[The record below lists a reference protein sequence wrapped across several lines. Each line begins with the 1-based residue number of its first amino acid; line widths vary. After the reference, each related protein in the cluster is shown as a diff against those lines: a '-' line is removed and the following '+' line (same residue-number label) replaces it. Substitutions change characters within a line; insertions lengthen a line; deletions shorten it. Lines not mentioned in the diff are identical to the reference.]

1 MKEGIEMKEVICRAN
16 IYTFHSDLI
25 KIFVR
30 WGSIICMTLLPL
42 FLILIIPVRDEGNPL
57 TGHHYVNVIGLEVV
71 EVNEDETE
79 IEILPYC
86 GVEARDNITKIIKAL
101 FVILLVSFIP
111 AIYKLLFMKIYNY
124 IAQKCYLEL
133 YEDELVGVNTTLFSR
148 KTLKLPIERVDSI
161 SIEHTIINKIM
172 GGPTVVI
179 CSSSG
184 KIKFNWVQNAQ
195 EFMDKVF
202 ETINQY
208 KTSIASN
215 SSKSEINSNAQN
227 EDAIEKII
235 KLKNLLDQGVITQE
249 EFEAQ
254 KKKLFS

>member
-1 MKEGIEMKEVICRAN
+1 MNEVICRAN

-25 KIFVR
+25 KKLVR

-57 TGHHYVNVIGLEVV
+57 TGHHYVNIIGLEVV
-71 EVNEDETE
+71 EVSEDETE

-101 FVILLVSFIP
+101 FVIMLVSFIP
-111 AIYKLLFMKIYNY
+111 AIYNIFMKIYNY

-133 YEDELVGVNTTLFSR
+133 YADELVGVNATLFSR
-148 KTLKLPIERVDSI
+148 KTLKLPIERVDNI
-161 SIEHTIINKIM
+161 SIEHTIINKII

-208 KTSIASN
+208 KTSVASN
-215 SSKSEINSNAQN
+215 SSKSEINLNAQN
-227 EDAIEKII
+227 DDSIEKII

-249 EFEAQ
+249 EFEE
-254 KKKLFS
+254 KKKKFFQEI

>member
-1 MKEGIEMKEVICRAN
+1 N
-16 IYTFHSDLI
+16 I
-25 KIFVR
+25 
-30 WGSIICMTLLPL
+30 
-42 FLILIIPVRDEGNPL
+42 FL
-57 TGHHYVNVIGLEVV
+57 
-71 EVNEDETE
+71 
-79 IEILPYC
+79 
-86 GVEARDNITKIIKAL
+86 
-101 FVILLVSFIP
+101 
-111 AIYKLLFMKIYNY
+111 KIYNY

-133 YEDELVGVNTTLFSR
+133 YADELVGVNAKLFSR
-148 KTLKLPIERVDSI
+148 KTLKLPIERVDNI
-161 SIEHTIINKIM
+161 SIEHTIMNKII

-208 KTSIASN
+208 KTSVASN
-215 SSKSEINSNAQN
+215 LTKSEISLNTQN
-227 EDAIEKII
+227 DDSIEKII

-254 KKKLFS
+254 KKKFFQEI